1 MIGLSGRA
9 WAILVLTEPGANPTG
24 VDIAPPPPD
33 PGVDWVDDMG
43 RTYDAM
49 GDGTKAKFKASI
61 DHHLL
66 KGAHPGNG
74 WVSVETA

>member
-1 MIGLSGRA
+1 
-9 WAILVLTEPGANPTG
+9 
-24 VDIAPPPPD
+24 
-33 PGVDWVDDMG
+33 
-43 RTYDAM
+43 M